1 MSCDTTQSAERRSSV
16 SKDCGS
22 PAQSVSSRAGE
33 RYLLKFD
40 EQTEHHRVYFYE
52 PEYVDGFAFCWSQPL
67 SMVRLDVH
75 PGNYRITIDTAE
87 LRGGRCKFPF
97 QLRWNENRIPDQSIQ
112 ISDGKISFPVD
123 VSMFQKNHE
132 QRLTISCRPLKSD
145 LDKRELG
152 LPVASIAIEPTDQIH
167 TDTIK
172 SDQVRSWIR
181 ERSIDGFRHV
191 LGKTSPSPLLPIW
204 AMKLASVP
212 TVPCAVE
219 VTDKAE
225 QRKSGTPTENVVA
238 TSVEI
243 NSRHGTGLLV
253 QYLFDNLKSVT
264 TVCSKQIYQGERV
277 ESSVHHNLPNGKL
290 DRHEI
295 YGKVLEWFRDSPPK
309 RAYVVPYFEAG
320 LIIAMALKDLFGT
333 KICLHFM
340 DDQNYHG
347 GHIPDST
354 MKEAIKK
361 ADISFA
367 ISPEMRLTYQNK
379 YGQKLYILP
388 PIVPEN
394 LVLHK
399 QLSFNEQTSSLSD
412 RGILIGNIWDEEWL
426 NRLRATIRGS
436 GYEIDWFSNNHNAV
450 FGDQRLDLLAADLA
464 ADGIHLHDAL
474 WGDNLIAELQRRPF
488 AVMPSGTLD
497 VNDATNDATTSI
509 ARLSLPSRLPFMTAT
524 SQLPI
529 IVLGSSETASARFV
543 NRFKLGECVDYD
555 NQKFQAAVKR
565 ICTKET
571 QSSIRERAA
580 RIGPVFSAH
589 EMEAWLW
596 QSLDQSSP
604 TDSRYED
611 LFSDVDNEFA
621 YFADE
626 RVPEA
631 VDWDK
636 ATLWQALKRLQMLG
650 LNPETIIDVGASTGV
665 WSWTAAKVFPK
676 AHYVMV
682 DPLIS
687 HYPADS
693 KRHYLRGIESYQL
706 VDAALSDQL
715 GEAEF
720 LLSDDL
726 YGSSLLKVDETIRT
740 AEKIKVP
747 VRTLDELA
755 NSSNWQGSTLLKI
768 DVQFAEHLVL
778 AGGKAFIQSN
788 VDALILELT
797 IEREHPDAKTYREML
812 DLMDNLGYQLVD
824 ETDGWRSPQNGIL
837 EQKDSIFVRR
847 ELLQQIESRKEG
859 TFSC

>member
-1 MSCDTTQSAERRSSV
+1 MSCDTTQSAERLASR

-52 PEYVDGFAFCWSQPL
+52 PEYIDRLAFCWSQPL

-75 PGNYRITIDTAE
+75 PGNYRVTIDTAE

-97 QLRWNENRIPDQSIQ
+97 QLRWNENRIPTQSIQ
-112 ISDGKISFPVD
+112 IKDGKISFPVD

-145 LDKRELG
+145 LDRRELG
-152 LPVASIAIEPTDQIH
+152 LPIATIAIEPADQVH
-167 TDTIK
+167 TATIK
-172 SDQVRSWIR
+172 SDQVGSWIR

-191 LGKTSPSPLLPIW
+191 LGKKSPSPLLPIW
-204 AMKLASVP
+204 AMKLASIP
-212 TVPCAVE
+212 TVPCAIE
-219 VTDKAE
+219 AADKDE
-225 QRKSGTPTENVVA
+225 QRKSGIPTENVVA
-238 TSVEI
+238 TAVEI

-253 QYLFDNLKSVT
+253 QYLFGNLESVT
-264 TVCSKQIYQGERV
+264 TICSKQTYQGERV
-277 ESSVHHNLPNGKL
+277 KSLAHHNLPNGKL

-295 YGKVLEWFRDSPPK
+295 YGKVLEWFRESPPK
-309 RAYVVPYFEAG
+309 RAYGVAYFEED

-340 DDQNYHG
+340 DDQNFRG

-361 ADISFA
+361 ADLSFA
-367 ISPEMRLTYQNK
+367 ISPEMRLAYQNK
-379 YGQKLYILP
+379 YGQKIYILP

-394 LVLHK
+394 LVLHE
-399 QLSFNEQTSSLSD
+399 QLSFNEQASSLSD
-412 RGILIGNIWDEEWL
+412 RGILIGNIWDEGWL
-426 NRLRATIRGS
+426 NRLRETIRGS
-436 GYEIDWFSNNHNAV
+436 GYEIDWFSNDHNAV
-450 FGDQRLDLLAADLA
+450 FGDHRLDLLAADLA
-464 ADGIHLHDAL
+464 ADGIHLHDSL
-474 WGDNLIAELQRRPF
+474 WGDDLIAELQRRPF
-488 AVMPSGTLD
+488 ALMPSGTLD
-497 VNDATNDATTSI
+497 NDDETANI

-529 IVLGSSETASARFV
+529 IVLGSPETASARFV
-543 NRFKLGECVDYD
+543 SRFKLGECVDYD
-555 NQKFQAAVKR
+555 SQKFQAAVKR
-565 ICTKET
+565 IRTKET

-604 TDSRYED
+604 ADNRYED
-611 LFSDVDNEFA
+611 LFDGIDNEFA
-621 YFADE
+621 YFTDE
-626 RVPEA
+626 RAPA
-631 VDWDK
+631 TVDWDK
-636 ATLWQALKRLQMLG
+636 TTLWQALKRLQLLG
-650 LNPETIIDVGASTGV
+650 LNPETIIDIGASTGV

-687 HYPADS
+687 HYPDAN
-693 KRHYLRGIESYQL
+693 KQYYLRGIDSHQL
-706 VDAALSDQL
+706 VEAALSDQS

-720 LLSDDL
+720 LVSDDL
-726 YGSSLLKVDETIRT
+726 YGSSLLKVDEAIR
-740 AEKIKVP
+740 AAKKIKVP

-755 NSSNWQGSTLLKI
+755 DSSNWQGSTLLKI

-778 AGGKAFIQSN
+778 AGGKEFIQSN

-797 IEREHPDAKTYREML
+797 IQREHPDAKTYREML
-812 DLMDNLGYQLVD
+812 DLVDDLGYQLVD
-824 ETDGWRSPQNGIL
+824 ETDGWRSPRNGIL

-847 ELLQQIESRKEG
+847 ELLKQIESCKEG
-859 TFSC
+859 SSLC